1 MAMAPIT
8 LDELRARRTTVAA
21 DLAARGLAGA
31 VVSDPANVRYLTGL
45 ALEQPW
51 QSRTRPTAC
60 LLEGDGRI
68 VVVTSEAVELDDP
81 PVDAV
86 LRYTRPDEAAGAVSK
101 AIAAAGLDGE
111 PLGAELGGEHR
122 IGMAVDELRAVEDA
136 HGRRFADAG
145 LALWAA
151 RLIKSDAEL
160 DRLRAASAVGD
171 RVFHRLFAGEIRAG
185 QTEREIARRTRTLMM
200 EEGADEPGW
209 VMITSGAGS
218 YHRLLATPRDRRVA
232 AGEMVWLDIA
242 CRVDGYWSDHSR
254 AGVLGAPSA
263 DQAAEQERVAEVTRR
278 GVDLISPGVTLGAV
292 ARAATLPGEASP
304 GRVGHGLGLGTTE
317 PPDVVASSELVLV
330 PGMVFTVE
338 PLATREHGIYQAE
351 TVVAVT
357 AHDHEVLTHAPT
369 SLTALD

>member
-1 MAMAPIT
+1 MELRPIAV
-8 LDELRARRTTVAA
+8 DELRARRSTVAA
-21 DLAARGLAGA
+21 NLTARGLVGA

-51 QSRTRPTAC
+51 HSRTRPTAC
-60 LLEGDGRI
+60 LLGGDGRI
-68 VVVTSEAVELDDP
+68 VIVASEAVELDDP

-86 LRYTRPDEAAGAVSK
+86 LRYLRPDEAAGAVSK
-101 AIAAAGLDGE
+101 AIAAAGLAGE

-122 IGMAVDELRAVEDA
+122 IGMAVDELRAIESG
-136 HGRRFADAG
+136 HGLAFADAG
-145 LALWAA
+145 PSLWAA
-151 RLIKSDAEL
+151 RLVKSDAEL

-171 RVFHRLFAGEIRAG
+171 RVYARLFAGEIRTG
-185 QTEREIARRTRTLMM
+185 QSELEIARRTRGLML

-218 YHRLLATPRDRRVA
+218 YHRLLATPRERRVA

-242 CRVDGYWSDHSR
+242 CRIDGYWSDHSR
-254 AGVLGAPSA
+254 AGVLGGPTA
-263 DQAAEQERVAEVTRR
+263 DQAAEHARVIEATRK
-278 GVDLISPGVTLGAV
+278 GVDLVRPGVRMGAV
-292 ARAATLPGEASP
+292 AQAATLAGEASP

-317 PPDVVASSELVLV
+317 PPDVIATSDLVLV
-330 PGMVFTVE
+330 QGMVFTVE

-357 AHDHEVLTHAPT
+357 AAGHEVLTHAPT
-369 SLTALD
+369 ALSALG